1 MINTSV
7 KERKNRQTLK
17 RISITSIA
25 RKIVSI
31 FNSPSPSWG
40 QYDWLVKLSKNDILV
55 NELKSA
61 EQIDVLDT
69 PSTFDRMSD
78 MSNLIEDQKTIS
90 KALAHLNELREE
102 PKAHKIRAY
111 DENVTRT
118 FARN

>member
-1 MINTSV
+1 MRRRSLRGLLKISPQRIFDQN
-7 KERKNRQTLK
+7 ERNRVCTFSK
-17 RISITSIA
+17 
-25 RKIVSI
+25 
-31 FNSPSPSWG
+31 G
-40 QYDWLVKLSKNDILV
+40 QSLEKVHLEK
-55 NELKSA
+55 ELKSA